1 MADPEAIKFG
11 LLRIVAYLP
20 FIARREQ
27 PIAERLRLDDLPIVY
42 IDGSGRKHHIEDM
55 PNGYIHSAAAKLR
68 REGRQPV
75 ALAAMD
81 TEIARREAAK
91 PTE

>member
-1 MADPEAIKFG
+1 MTDPEAIKFG

-20 FIARREQ
+20 FIARRAQ
-27 PIAERLRLDDLPIVY
+27 PMTETLLPVAIY

-81 TEIARREAAK
+81 AEIARREAAK